1 MPGFWDR
8 AKFDPK
14 VLELKQEQNH
24 ATQALI
30 LFCKHLK
37 LDFKASDLHGE
48 GFGWLHENYPTLPVH
63 MEVTKEKLNV
73 VDFWLR
79 PTTTSAWRAYFD
91 LAAELRVSAPL
102 GMMLQISGV
111 GFGVI
116 HTGWNLPAA
125 PGHTRMERRSATSDH
140 RGLILETL
148 PSFAESVL
156 KVWQP

>member
-14 VLELKQEQNH
+14 VLEIKQEQNH
-24 ATQALI
+24 VSSALI
-30 LFCKHLK
+30 LFCKHLG
-37 LDFKASDLHGE
+37 LDFKVSDLRGE
-48 GFGWLHENYPTLPVH
+48 GFGWLHEHYPSLPVH
-63 MEVTKEKLNV
+63 MEAIREKLDV

-79 PTTTSAWRAYFD
+79 PTTTPAWRAYFD
-91 LAAELRVSAPL
+91 LAAELRVA
-102 GMMLQISGV
+102 GAMGAMLQISGV
-111 GFGVI
+111 GWGVI
-116 HTGWNLPAA
+116 HTGWNLPMAA
-125 PGHTRMERRSATSDH
+125 GHTRMERRSATSDH